1 MHHISY
7 SKAILFPFMAIVSLI
22 LLSSCADDIMEK
34 INRTPLLLSAG
45 VVEVVSP
52 SQIQTRAGTNIQGS
66 NFDSNETIA
75 VYIKDTDGNAIQDG
89 YSTSHY
95 PANYITSGPDATTH
109 LNVLTFSPQLYFPLE
124 NKAVNIRA
132 YYPSS
137 VTDGDDSFTVKYN
150 QGDERDYKDSDLMY
164 AEKLDQERTSEMVNL
179 QFNHKLV
186 KFIFNV
192 EGDGENVT
200 VGSPFLTQVKRTV
213 GFNPQTGQVTDL
225 TDGREDIGDVALD
238 NGGAIIIPPQTISGN
253 FIGIGMTSERDGE
266 TRTGT
271 ATFSLQTAKEL
282 KSGKVYTV
290 NIVLGHDN
298 LPEEGKSYTYP
309 ITKWD
314 DDAGVISIA
323 PAGTTGISV
332 ATPGDET
339 YTGSE
344 IKPKP
349 EVKFGKYRV
358 LTEGTDYE
366 YQYFNNIHGGKA
378 IVLVVGKGDYT
389 GFSVATSFTIN
400 PATSTLTYASDAEDW
415 REGQEQGKVKMKYT
429 YNGKVDN
436 QHTTNTRDE
445 VTISFNSSNGNV
457 ATVDANGEV
466 TLKGV
471 GTTTITADIA
481 ATADWTAAH
490 AEYELTVEGRS
501 AEESSSD
508 ISVELDYGGQTYVYD
523 GTTQWKPTVTV
534 KDTYTE
540 DGETKTTVVP
550 DTYYEVTYP
559 DPINANQA
567 AEVVVT
573 FVTGAP
579 YTGSITKT
587 YAIAK
592 ANSNL
597 QISKTTDMYIALPT
611 NTNIT
616 EANRSR
622 ELTRSFGDV
631 TYSQPEGSDDIATV
645 SVTNSSV
652 TITGVSEGDF
662 ILTLNVAENANW
674 TASSQTIH
682 VYVVQ
687 SEFPYEYT
695 GYSRKWVCPASGTY
709 LLEVWG
715 AQGASA
721 TGTKDGVV
729 YDAIGGYGAKVEGQ
743 IKLTKGQ
750 ALYVNVGQRGQ
761 KKTKGYKP
769 STYPANPTSTNPSP
783 GAGGWATVVE
793 CEGWNGGG
801 AVVWGQGHG
810 VATGTPWWVVVDPVC
825 GGGGATDIS
834 LEWDSY
840 DSDDQTTNT
849 TWRNAKHLL
858 TRIIVAAGGGGALY
872 YEHEKGTANGTGG
885 GAWEA
890 STMPTTTTM
899 TDPGEGG
906 KLDRGG
912 KGGTGSSQVTTQTGA
927 HDGRTT
933 GGAGS
938 CGIFGDGGYWC
949 CVEEGGGA
957 GGGGWYGGG
966 SCGQSA
972 ANGSGAGGSS
982 YAWTDEKV
990 SETNETKLSEY
1001 YPTASSL
1008 VSSAVSGSSY
1018 YNIFVDCGVKN
1029 LNEDNRGFN
1038 KLTKATPTE
1047 SAWGTSDRD
1056 SEIDGKAVITCVSI
1070 TD

>member
-1 MHHISY
+1 MDKFS
-7 SKAILFPFMAIVSLI
+7 
-22 LLSSCADDIMEK
+22 
-34 INRTPLLLSAG
+34 RTPLLLSAG
-45 VVEVVSP
+45 VVESVSP
-52 SQIQTRAGTNIQGS
+52 SQIQTRAGTNIQS
-66 NFDSNETIA
+66 NNFDANETIA

-89 YSTSHY
+89 YSTTHY
-95 PANYITSGPDATTH
+95 PANYTTSSPDATTH

-124 NKAVNIRA
+124 NKAINIRA

-137 VTDGDDSFTVKYN
+137 VTDETDKFTVEYN
-150 QGDERDYKDSDLMY
+150 QGEERNYKNSDLMY
-164 AEKLDQERTSEMVNL
+164 AEKLDQARTSEMVNL
-179 QFNHKLV
+179 QFNHKMV

-192 EGDGENVT
+192 EGDGNGIS
-200 VGSPFLTQVKRTV
+200 VGAPYLTQIKRAV

-271 ATFSLQTAKEL
+271 ATFSLQTVKEL

-344 IKPKP
+344 IKPQP

-490 AEYELTVEGRS
+490 AEYKLTVEGRS
-501 AEESSSD
+501 AEESSSE

-559 DPINANQA
+559 DPVNANQA
-567 AEVVVT
+567 AQVVVT

-597 QISKTTDMYIALPT
+597 QISKTSDMYIALPT
-611 NTNIT
+611 NINVT

-622 ELTRSFGDV
+622 TLTRSFGNV
-631 TYSQPEGSDDIATV
+631 TYSQPEGSDAIATV
-645 SVTNSSV
+645 SVTNTNV
-652 TITGVSEGDF
+652 TITGVREGDF
-662 ILTLNVAENANW
+662 LLTLNVAEDNNW

-687 SEFPYEYT
+687 SEFQYAYT
-695 GYSRKWVCPASGTY
+695 GYSQKWVCPATGTY
-709 LLEVWG
+709 QLEVWG

-721 TGTKDGVV
+721 YGVIDGVG
-729 YDAIGGYGAKVEGQ
+729 YSALGGYGAKVEGK
-743 IKLTKGQ
+743 IELTKGQ
-750 ALYVNVGQRGQ
+750 KLYVNVGQRGQ
-761 KKTKGYKP
+761 KKKKGYKP
-769 STYPANPTSTNPSP
+769 STYPTTPTSTNPAP

-801 AVVWGQGHG
+801 AVIWGQGHA
-810 VATGTPWWVVVDPVC
+810 VASETPWWVVVDPVC

-834 LEWDSY
+834 LDWGNY
-840 DSDDQTTNT
+840 NSDVESNNT
-849 TWRNAKHLL
+849 TWRNAEHFL
-858 TRIIVAAGGGGALY
+858 TRIIVAGGGGGALF
-872 YEHEKGTANGTGG
+872 YEREKGTANGTSG

-890 STMPTTTTM
+890 VTMPTTTTM

-912 KGGTGSSQVTTQTGA
+912 KGGTGSSQGTSQTTA
-927 HDGRTT
+927 YDGRTT

-949 CVEEGGGA
+949 CVEEGGGS

-982 YAWTDEKV
+982 YAWTDNVTFNNK
-990 SETNETKLSEY
+990 KLSEY

-1008 VSSAVSGSSY
+1008 VASAVSNSNY
-1018 YNIFVDCGVKN
+1018 YNLFVNCGVKN
-1029 LNEDNRGFN
+1029 PNEDNRGFK
-1038 KLTKATPTE
+1038 KLTEVTSAE
-1047 SAWGTSDRD
+1047 SAWGTSNDD
-1056 SEIDGKAVITCVSI
+1056 SELDGKATITCVSV